1 MYNGDEKL
9 ISDGVYL
16 PYTMLNFWQWS
27 LSNIQFGMTRGTF
40 ADFIVRCS
48 LDSGGIITRPDIGT
62 GFEPY
67 DLEGPVIPSTGR
79 VSRIEVKSSAYLNS
93 ETCKYS
99 ERASFSIAPARVP
112 IDGDYKKDSP
122 QQRNNDLYVFCLYTA
137 TDNRRNILDLSW
149 WEFFVLPTY
158 RIEENKNLCKQ
169 KTISIKR
176 VKELCPTLSFD
187 MLCNAIVE
195 SCNSIPANSQLGST
209 PPRTSVQFCGV
220 VLSRYALLRWRLF
233 HKNRLPPGIETVLL
247 ACAKYRNIPD
257 DFSPGYSCRLWE
269 EELHGSA
276 FG

>member
-16 PYTMLNFWQWS
+16 PYTMLNFGNG

-67 DLEGPVIPSTGR
+67 DLEGPVIPSIGR

-112 IDGDYKKDSP
+112 VDGDYKKTRLSSGTTTSMF
-122 QQRNNDLYVFCLYTA
+122 FCLYTA

-149 WEFFVLPTY
+149 WEFSFCLHTGL
-158 RIEENKNLCKQ
+158 K
-169 KTISIKR
+169 KTR
-176 VKELCPTLSFD
+176 VC
-187 MLCNAIVE
+187 A
-195 SCNSIPANSQLGST
+195 
-209 PPRTSVQFCGV
+209 
-220 VLSRYALLRWRLF
+220 SRKPF
-233 HKNRLPPGIETVLL
+233 P
-247 ACAKYRNIPD
+247 
-257 DFSPGYSCRLWE
+257 
-269 EELHGSA
+269 
-276 FG
+276 

>member
-67 DLEGPVIPSTGR
+67 DLEGPVIPSIGR

-112 IDGDYKKDSP
+112 VDGDYKKDSP

-158 RIEENKNLCKQ
+158 RIEENESLCKQ

-195 SCNSIPANSQLGST
+195 SCNSIPANNQIGST
-209 PPRTSVQFCGV
+209 PP
-220 VLSRYALLRWRLF
+220 LE
-233 HKNRLPPGIETVLL
+233 HP
-247 ACAKYRNIPD
+247 
-257 DFSPGYSCRLWE
+257 FSFE
-269 EELHGSA
+269 V
-276 FG
+276 

>member
-67 DLEGPVIPSTGR
+67 DLEGPVIPSIGR

-112 IDGDYKKDSP
+112 VDGDYKKTRLSSGTTTSMFSASTP
-122 QQRNNDLYVFCLYTA
+122 QQTIEETFLTCLGGSFSFCLHTG
-137 TDNRRNILDLSW
+137 L
-149 WEFFVLPTY
+149 
-158 RIEENKNLCKQ
+158 K
-169 KTISIKR
+169 KTR
-176 VKELCPTLSFD
+176 VC
-187 MLCNAIVE
+187 A
-195 SCNSIPANSQLGST
+195 
-209 PPRTSVQFCGV
+209 
-220 VLSRYALLRWRLF
+220 SRKPF
-233 HKNRLPPGIETVLL
+233 P
-247 ACAKYRNIPD
+247 
-257 DFSPGYSCRLWE
+257 
-269 EELHGSA
+269 
-276 FG
+276 

>member
-9 ISDGVYL
+9 INDGEYL

-40 ADFIVRCS
+40 ADFIVKCS
-48 LDSGGIITRPDIGT
+48 LDRGGIPTRSLIGT

-67 DLEGPVIPSTGR
+67 DLEGPIIPSTGD
-79 VSRIEVKSSAYLNS
+79 VSRIEVKSSAFLNS
-93 ETCKYS
+93 ETGKYA

-122 QQRNNDLYVFCLYTA
+122 QQRNNDLYVFALYTA

-158 RIEENKNLCKQ
+158 RIEGDPNLCRQ
-169 KTISIKR
+169 KTVSLKR

-187 MLCNAIVE
+187 MLCDAIVD
-195 SCNSIPANSQLGST
+195 SCKSIPANNQISST
-209 PPRTSVQFCGV
+209 PPRTNVRF
-220 VLSRYALLRWRLF
+220 
-233 HKNRLPPGIETVLL
+233 
-247 ACAKYRNIPD
+247 
-257 DFSPGYSCRLWE
+257 E
-269 EELHGSA
+269 ED
-276 FG
+276 

>member
-48 LDSGGIITRPDIGT
+48 LDSGGIVTRPDIGT

-112 IDGDYKKDSP
+112 VDGDYKKDSP

-149 WEFFVLPTY
+149 WEFSFCLHTRLRRMKICASRKPFPSSVSRNFVL
-158 RIEENKNLCKQ
+158 RCR
-169 KTISIKR
+169 SI
-176 VKELCPTLSFD
+176 CSA
-187 MLCNAIVE
+187 M
-195 SCNSIPANSQLGST
+195 
-209 PPRTSVQFCGV
+209 
-220 VLSRYALLRWRLF
+220 
-233 HKNRLPPGIETVLL
+233 
-247 ACAKYRNIPD
+247 
-257 DFSPGYSCRLWE
+257 RLWSRATPF
-269 EELHGSA
+269 LQIVK
-276 FG
+276 

>member
-67 DLEGPVIPSTGR
+67 DLEGPVIPSTGK

-112 IDGDYKKDSP
+112 VDGDYKKDSP

-158 RIEENKNLCKQ
+158 RIEENESLCKQ

-176 VKELCPTLSFD
+176 VKELCPTLSFN

-195 SCNSIPANSQLGST
+195 SCNSIPANNQIGST
-209 PPRTSVQFCGV
+209 PPPNIRSV
-220 VLSRYALLRWRLF
+220 LR
-233 HKNRLPPGIETVLL
+233 
-247 ACAKYRNIPD
+247 
-257 DFSPGYSCRLWE
+257 CRLE
-269 EELHGSA
+269 PLFSLEMAA
-276 FG
+276 FA